1 MMLKPIH
8 ARSGDDRDRWLE
20 LEPTPPAS
28 HSPMLPIVLLAAV
41 LASLPMTA
49 NTARTRIVSEEVT
62 FVAGGRTIP
71 GTLVHPESGTG
82 PGLLLLAG
90 SGPTDR
96 DWNSPLLPGK
106 NGSAR
111 LLAEALAA
119 RGVTVL
125 RFDKAFTGKNPNLP
139 ITDLTLDTYRDEAS
153 AALDFL
159 RSRAEVDPARVF
171 VAGHSEG
178 GIHATRLA
186 ESRGDQIRGVILI
199 SAPGRSMREILEVQ
213 LERNVLGNAKMT
225 PEQVEAEMV
234 PVRTALRSFVSGQD
248 VDPKSASSNPQIVAV
263 LSALMS
269 PQVARIG
276 RALAAFEPAKAAAEI
291 AAPVLVLQGGKDV
304 QVDHVEDAERL
315 VAARRSARK
324 AVDYHVSPMADH
336 VLKTEPR
343 SLEEVRANI
352 QLLTTAY
359 NAPGRTLD
367 DDLVET
373 LAQWIRDH

>member
-1 MMLKPIH
+1 
-8 ARSGDDRDRWLE
+8 
-20 LEPTPPAS
+20 
-28 HSPMLPIVLLAAV
+28 MLPIVLLAAV

-49 NTARTRIVSEEVT
+49 NTAPTQIVSEEVT

-71 GTLVHPESGTG
+71 GTLVHPELGTG

-125 RFDKAFTGKNPNLP
+125 RFDKAFSGKNPGLP
-139 ITDLTLDTYRDEAS
+139 IADLTLDTYRDEAS

-186 ESRGDQIRGVILI
+186 ESRGDRIRGVILI
-199 SAPGRSMREILEVQ
+199 SAPGRSLREILEVQ
-213 LERNVLGNAKMT
+213 LEKNILGSAKMT
-225 PEQVEAEMV
+225 PEQVEAEMA
-234 PVRTALRSFVSGQD
+234 PVRAALRSFVAGQD
-248 VDPKSASSNPQIVAV
+248 VDPKSASSNPQIVAI

-269 PQVARIG
+269 PMVARIG
-276 RALAAFEPAKAAAEI
+276 RELASFEPAQAAAGI
-291 AAPVLVLQGGKDV
+291 AAPVLVMQGGKDV
-304 QVDHVEDAERL
+304 QVDPVEDAGRL
-315 VAARRSARK
+315 VTARRSARK
-324 AVDYHVSPMADH
+324 AVDYHLSPLADH

-343 SLEEVRANI
+343 SLEEVRANL

-359 NAPGRTLD
+359 NAPDRTLA
-367 DDLVET
+367 DDLVEA
-373 LAQWIRDH
+373 LAKWIRDH